1 MPCYI
6 FEKPLTPIHMLTWAC
21 DIIPTF
27 ILRQDLTFS
36 ENILLNYLIIT
47 EDKAKAIWMSMN
59 FIARSAA
66 QRALANLTTKYKMVS
81 IDEFGKATILRRF
94 QPNTVLIPIN
104 NRTGRPSKLSKANLQ
119 DSCSSTST
127 TSES

>member
-1 MPCYI
+1 
-6 FEKPLTPIHMLTWAC
+6 MLLWAC

-27 ILRQDLTFS
+27 VLRQDLTFS

-66 QRALANLTTKYKMVS
+66 QRALANLTTKYKIVD
-81 IDEFGKATILRRF
+81 IDEFGKATILRQF
-94 QPNTVLIPIN
+94 QPNTIMIPIN
-104 NRTGRPSKLSKANLQ
+104 NRTWRPSKLSKANLI
-119 DSCSSTST
+119 DKCWSTST
-127 TSES
+127 TSAS